1 MVYTLD
7 LTGTIAGEGETTSQ
21 ILPGRW
27 SGIWLCGSDPTSP
40 FSVRL
45 ASKLGS
51 ALQVKGSAP
60 HLPRLEAGATN
71 ELMSVAD
78 ILRMQRSG
86 ALGLAATILVVN
98 KEMLTQTKKKRRP
111 SRSVV
116 AYHEAGHAIAC
127 HTLGSRV
134 LAVSVIPDYAPWGI
148 DGDGYCIAEFPSNV
162 DGMAMLMAGEMA
174 QLRFDP
180 KSEGTYPFAG
190 DEHKMEVL
198 LTAMVNQ
205 AVAELNL

>member
-1 MVYTLD
+1 
-7 LTGTIAGEGETTSQ
+7 
-21 ILPGRW
+21 
-27 SGIWLCGSDPTSP
+27 
-40 FSVRL
+40 
-45 ASKLGS
+45 
-51 ALQVKGSAP
+51 
-60 HLPRLEAGATN
+60 
-71 ELMSVAD
+71 
-78 ILRMQRSG
+78 
-86 ALGLAATILVVN
+86 LAATILVVN

-148 DGDGYCIAEFPSNV
+148 DGAGYCIAEFPSNV

-190 DEHKMEVL
+190 DEHKVELL

-205 AVAELNL
+205 AVAELNLTAEDTRYEFVSQLERRCKLAAQREATDIVDRHWFEIETVACTLIRSRFLDRPTFLNVLADCRSKSS